1 MSYLQCEQ
9 IGARPAV
16 SADQASV
23 SPGAAG
29 PQVHQGNTSKTITI
43 QSVQVISITKRS
55 LP

>member
-29 PQVHQGNTSKTITI
+29 PQVH
-43 QSVQVISITKRS
+43 
-55 LP
+55 